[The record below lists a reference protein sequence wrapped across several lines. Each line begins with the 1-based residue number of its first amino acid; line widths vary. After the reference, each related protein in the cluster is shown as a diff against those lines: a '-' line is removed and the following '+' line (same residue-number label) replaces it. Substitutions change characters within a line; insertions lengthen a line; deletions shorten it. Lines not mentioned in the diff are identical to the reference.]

1 MGWLPQTVKRRTP
14 PPPPGCLPQDLVFRM
29 VAGIDLYQ
37 NLSFEEL
44 KSQDLEKKELATE
57 LDAHDRRPLLKNE
70 QTGRITCFQA

>member
-1 MGWLPQTVKRRTP
+1 
-14 PPPPGCLPQDLVFRM
+14 M
-29 VAGIDLYQ
+29 VAGTDLNQ

-57 LDAHDRRPLLKNE
+57 LYGHDRRLLLKKE

>member
-1 MGWLPQTVKRRTP
+1 
-14 PPPPGCLPQDLVFRM
+14 M

-57 LDAHDRRPLLKNE
+57 LNGYDRRPLLKKE
-70 QTGRITCFQA
+70 QPARITCFQA

>member
-1 MGWLPQTVKRRTP
+1 
-14 PPPPGCLPQDLVFRM
+14 M
-29 VAGIDLYQ
+29 VAGTDLYQ

-57 LDAHDRRPLLKNE
+57 LNGHDRRPLLRNE